1 MFEEHRKSNRLREAV
16 DPDEEHEE
24 PVRMS
29 RPTCPIDRFSVE
41 CKVENDNDRES
52 FLSNLQKEKKIK
64 SKKLQKMTFYH
75 RFEVERRSTLEFE
88 R

>member
-1 MFEEHRKSNRLREAV
+1 MFEEHRKSNRLREVV

-24 PVRMS
+24 PARMS

-52 FLSNLQKEKKIK
+52 FLSNLKKEKKNGE
-64 SKKLQKMTFYH
+64 KK
-75 RFEVERRSTLEFE
+75 FEKK
-88 R
+88 